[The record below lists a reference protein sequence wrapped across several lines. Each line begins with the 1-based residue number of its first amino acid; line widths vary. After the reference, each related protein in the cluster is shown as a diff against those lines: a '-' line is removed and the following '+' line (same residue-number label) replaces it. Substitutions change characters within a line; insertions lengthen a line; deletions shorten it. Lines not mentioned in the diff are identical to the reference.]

1 MLAIVHFVQPPVT
14 PTHHPKGAETV
25 KVRNVFTAV
34 MLSGALFAVP
44 AVAQN
49 PQGGFTALHGVEA
62 QALSVEEMQAVAGQL
77 NAYDIG
83 AALLAK
89 AATLDAFPRLQAA
102 TISLANYYL
111 TNAEQIN
118 NVFKKLG
125 VYTEPK

>member
-1 MLAIVHFVQPPVT
+1 MKIKNVVT
-14 PTHHPKGAETV
+14 A
-25 KVRNVFTAV
+25 A
-34 MLSGALFAVP
+34 MLSGMLFAVP

-49 PQGGFTALHGVEA
+49 PNGGFSAMEGVEA
-62 QALSVEEMQAVAGQL
+62 QVLSVEEMQAVAGQL

>member
-1 MLAIVHFVQPPVT
+1 MKI
-14 PTHHPKGAETV
+14 
-25 KVRNVFTAV
+25 RNVVTAA
-34 MLSGALFAVP
+34 MLSGMLFAVP

-49 PQGGFTALHGVEA
+49 PNGGFSAMEGVEA